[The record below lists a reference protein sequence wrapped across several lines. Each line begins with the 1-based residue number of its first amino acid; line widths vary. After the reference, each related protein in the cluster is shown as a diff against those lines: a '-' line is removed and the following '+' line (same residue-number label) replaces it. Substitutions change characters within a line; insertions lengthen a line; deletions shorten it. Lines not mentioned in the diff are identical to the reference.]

1 MKTDKTPRHI
11 ELDEKMEVSDGDR
24 LELKNP
30 LSKRIRVV
38 LFVVRE
44 SPVNFSDLMQASES
58 TLEFWDNPIDEGD
71 WNDA

>member
-58 TLEFWDNPIDEGD
+58 TLEFWDYPIDEGE